1 MRKPEKSEDKEV
13 PNAGSTKEGGALGNI
28 DELTGHPGKGTSGP
42 SGRPS
47 EDGDPSKGVQPV
59 GKPGEGEV

>member
-1 MRKPEKSEDKEV
+1 MKKPVKPGEKEV

-42 SGRPS
+42 TMRPS
-47 EDGDPSKGVQPV
+47 EDGDPSKGVQP
-59 GKPGEGEV
+59 GKPRDSKV